1 MLLLPVVVVTLNLV
15 LNALYV
21 AAEFS
26 MVAASRPQIARL
38 AASGN
43 ERAARLLRVLESP
56 TEVDRYIAACQIGIT
71 LTSLIA
77 GAVGQAT
84 VSPQIQTLL
93 QRHTGLTDGAAA
105 SWAAVSVLA
114 LLTVLQVVIG
124 ELVPKS
130 YALERPVQTAL
141 ATHRPMALSVL
152 VLRHV
157 VTVLN
162 GSGLLI
168 LRAFGMKTSSHHHVH
183 SPAEIDILLAE
194 SREQGAL
201 SDEAHR
207 QLQHGLRLSEL
218 TVHDLMVPRSRLAT
232 LEVSTPG
239 DEVLK
244 RLLSSPYSQLVV
256 YRGSLD
262 DVLGTVSTKD
272 VAGLVARCAPG
283 AQVKLPPLTRLVRTV
298 PFIPETLRAD
308 RVVGFLQERGRSKA
322 IVVDEHGSVEG
333 FITMEDLLK
342 EVFGEVQDEL
352 KEPSP
357 EPQLLP
363 DGRTLLPGGMAL
375 REATPWIG
383 QEPESDASTLGGF
396 VTERLGRI
404 PVVGDTVS
412 VAELTL
418 TVHAASEAQVT
429 WVAVPSRE
437 ETSAEP
443 APPEAAEGEPG

>member
-1 MLLLPVVVVTLNLV
+1 
-15 LNALYV
+15 
-21 AAEFS
+21 
-26 MVAASRPQIARL
+26 MVAVSRPQIARL
-38 AASGN
+38 AAGGH
-43 ERAARLLRVLESP
+43 ERAARLLQVLESP
-56 TEVDRYIAACQIGIT
+56 AEVDRYIAACQIGIT

-84 VSPQIQTLL
+84 VSPQLQVLL
-93 QRHTGLTDGAAA
+93 EQHTGLTEGAAA
-105 SWAAVSVLA
+105 SWATVSVLA

-141 ATHRPMALSVL
+141 ATHRPMALSVFM
-152 VLRHV
+152 LRYAIAF
-157 VTVLN
+157 LN

-168 LRAFGMKTSSHHHVH
+168 LRAFGMQASSHQHVH
-183 SPAEIDILLAE
+183 STAEIDILLAE
-194 SREQGAL
+194 SRDKGAL

-232 LEVSTPG
+232 LEVSTPA

-272 VAGLVARCAPG
+272 VAGFVAKSAPG
-283 AQVKLPPLTRLVRTV
+283 GQVKLPPLTRLVRTV

-308 RVVGFLQERGRSKA
+308 RVVGFLQERKRSKA
-322 IVVDEHGSVEG
+322 LVVDEHGSVEG
-333 FITMEDLLK
+333 LITMEDLLK

-352 KEPSP
+352 KEASP
-357 EPQLLP
+357 EPQALP

-375 REATPWIG
+375 REATPWLG

-396 VTERLGRI
+396 ITERLGRI

-429 WVAVPSRE
+429 WVAAPSRE
-437 ETSAEP
+437 VAEQ
-443 APPEAAEGEPG
+443 APDADEGEPS